1 MSKRNG
7 RTNKRAGSK
16 RSSDAQNF
24 TQEITVTVNGTQR
37 KASVEPRMLLVHFIR
52 DVLRLTG
59 THIGCDSSNC
69 GACTIILNGRAVK
82 SCTLL
87 AVQADAGEILT
98 IEGLAKNGNLH
109 PLQQAFWDKHGL
121 QCGFCTPGMIMAA
134 YDFLKKNPKPTEYE
148 IRKAVSGN
156 LCRCTGYQNIVK
168 AIVDAAENMR
178 TIEVAPATGRR

>member
-1 MSKRNG
+1 MTKRKNLTRG
-7 RTNKRAGSK
+7 KSRGK
-16 RSSDAQNF
+16 RSSGTENSVR
-24 TQEITVTVNGTQR
+24 EITVNVNGTAR
-37 KASVEPRMLLVHFIR
+37 HASLEPRMLLVHFIR
-52 DVLRLTG
+52 DTLRLTG

-69 GACTIILNGRAVK
+69 GACTVILNGRAVK

-98 IEGLAKNGNLH
+98 IEGLAKDGKLH

-134 YDFLKKNPKPTEYE
+134 YEFLRSNPKPTEYE

-168 AIVDAAENMR
+168 AITDAAEKMR
-178 TIEVAPATGRR
+178 TIEVAAAPRRK